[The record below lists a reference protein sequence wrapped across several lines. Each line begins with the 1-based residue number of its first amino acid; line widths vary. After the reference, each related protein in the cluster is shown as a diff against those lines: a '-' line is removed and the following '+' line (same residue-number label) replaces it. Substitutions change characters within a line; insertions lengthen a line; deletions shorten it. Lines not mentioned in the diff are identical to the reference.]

1 MCYINLMGA
10 NFFSRLPA
18 EELRCST
25 LENGL
30 SIYSSENQSPVSRIV
45 IVTKAGP
52 RYETGSSLG
61 ASHLVRCM
69 AGIKNKNSTGFA
81 ITKNVEWVGANISAA
96 STRDHIIYTLECNRD
111 YAASAIRFLNDV
123 AFAPTFRHWQI
134 DDSLPKLERELAA
147 FQHDQG
153 ALLMDALHAASFRG
167 GKLG

>member
-1 MCYINLMGA
+1 MNKVGS
-10 NFFSRLPA
+10 NSPFRLPS

-30 SIYSSENQSPVSRIV
+30 SLYSSENQSPVSRIV

-52 RYETGSSLG
+52 RYETGTSLG

-69 AGIKNKNSTGFA
+69 AGLKGKNSTGFA
-81 ITKNVEWVGANISAA
+81 ITRNLEWVGANISAA
-96 STRDHIIYTLECNRD
+96 ATRDHIIYTLECNRD

-123 AFAPTFRHWQI
+123 AFAPTFKHWQI
-134 DDSLPKLERELAA
+134 DDILPKLERELGA

-153 ALLMDALHAASFRG
+153 ALLMDALHSASFRG
-167 GKLG
+167 GGSG